1 MNTKHVIDLAKNYV
15 YLSNQHKLKLIEC
28 LFMYEATYH
37 SSFFGEYKGRIAIHE
52 MMVSFFSRFPDVHW
66 DVSEYKAIENNGVE
80 FEFIMTGTD
89 AVSSEHVKRH
99 GLERIYFSSDGLIR
113 HIAVCKPDEHQQKVA
128 SS

>member
-15 YLSNQHKLKLIEC
+15 DLSNQHQLKSIEC
-28 LFMYEATYH
+28 LFMCEATYH

-66 DVSEYKAIENNGVE
+66 KVPEYRVIENNGVE

-89 AVSSEHVKRH
+89 AASGEQVERH

-113 HIAVCKPDEHQQKVA
+113 HIAVCKPDEHQQTVA